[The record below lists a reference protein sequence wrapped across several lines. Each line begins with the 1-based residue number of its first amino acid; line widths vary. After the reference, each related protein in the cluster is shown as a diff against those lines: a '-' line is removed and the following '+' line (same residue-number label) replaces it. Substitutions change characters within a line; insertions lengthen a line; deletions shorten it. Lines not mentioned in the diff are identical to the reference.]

1 MKLHIKKVIIIV
13 LTLAIVLMIYYFIQ
27 FQPPLKP
34 MIRHINPYME
44 IERNPMPILLTSSVS
59 KIFDNLI
66 IGNYNATIKELNT
79 LSIVYIPERYRF
91 IANRFMQLLNDT
103 SITLNDIEV
112 LLNKAENLI
121 KIGKE
126 EDAKNLLYEASL
138 KITSVNITYN
148 ELKNAYKEFAK
159 SFNIQAIDYKIDK
172 ISEIINNLH
181 ERLIELLKII
191 EKQKTLENSYLVI
204 DAKPRTVWVGENIEV
219 FGRLYTE
226 KENLTE
232 KTIQIY
238 VDEVML
244 AKAITDNNGEFHINI
259 TIPYVYKPSIKIQAI
274 YISSDN
280 YKSALSN
287 IIEVNLLY
295 IKPVIKAEVIGD
307 VLPGKSFIL
316 KGSIKAE
323 KSLPYSFIKISYFDH
338 ELITNSENGNFMI
351 TLYTPDYI
359 SEGEY
364 NIKIETSSWKIFAP
378 AETNIKINVKK
389 LPINATIQLPKITL
403 AGLSLNINGKIY
415 NEETNTTIKT
425 IFLDHTYTTNSNK
438 EFNMSLFIP
447 LNTFSGYY
455 NYEVD
460 ILPNIPWYKSIILK
474 GSILVIN
481 PIIILAPIS
490 LISLLSIR
498 ISKEKRKEIIEK
510 KEIQKEVQAFEK
522 ISIKKYSK
530 YDWIIDMYWQ
540 ALDKISKL
548 VGIDMKPSMTLRE
561 YFNEVKSKIGN
572 LKDHFE
578 ILTIITEK
586 ALYSYEVS
594 NNEIELLKNA
604 FEKIKYA

>member
-1 MKLHIKKVIIIV
+1 
-13 LTLAIVLMIYYFIQ
+13 
-27 FQPPLKP
+27 
-34 MIRHINPYME
+34 
-44 IERNPMPILLTSSVS
+44 
-59 KIFDNLI
+59 
-66 IGNYNATIKELNT
+66 
-79 LSIVYIPERYRF
+79 
-91 IANRFMQLLNDT
+91 
-103 SITLNDIEV
+103 
-112 LLNKAENLI
+112 
-121 KIGKE
+121 
-126 EDAKNLLYEASL
+126 
-138 KITSVNITYN
+138 
-148 ELKNAYKEFAK
+148 
-159 SFNIQAIDYKIDK
+159 
-172 ISEIINNLH
+172 
-181 ERLIELLKII
+181 
-191 EKQKTLENSYLVI
+191 
-204 DAKPRTVWVGENIEV
+204 
-219 FGRLYTE
+219 
-226 KENLTE
+226 
-232 KTIQIY
+232 
-238 VDEVML
+238 
-244 AKAITDNNGEFHINI
+244 
-259 TIPYVYKPSIKIQAI
+259 
-274 YISSDN
+274 
-280 YKSALSN
+280 
-287 IIEVNLLY
+287 
-295 IKPVIKAEVIGD
+295 
-307 VLPGKSFIL
+307 
-316 KGSIKAE
+316 
-323 KSLPYSFIKISYFDH
+323 
-338 ELITNSENGNFMI
+338 MI

-359 SEGEY
+359 SEGVY

-415 NEETNTTIKT
+415 NEEINTTIKT
-425 IFLDHTYTTNSNK
+425 IFLDHTYTINSNK

-460 ILPNIPWYKSIILK
+460 ILPDIPWYKSMILK

-548 VGIDMKPSMTLRE
+548 VGINMKPSMTLRE

-594 NNEIELLKNA
+594 NNEIELLKNV
-604 FEKIKYA
+604 FEKIKHA